1 MKVRKV
7 RDLTLITL
15 HSDQTM
21 VVACDSCG
29 GIGSKAGDILKVP
42 PVYVGSFTA
51 RVVIMEVMCSG
62 AEIVTVTN
70 AVCNEMEPT
79 GREIIKGIQ
88 KELKAAGIDEIVL
101 TGSTEENFSPPS
113 TGVGVT
119 AIGIADNKKLKINST
134 EEALIISVG
143 IPKVGDE
150 INLEGDREI
159 IDYTT
164 IKELLEKPWV
174 YEIVPVG
181 SKGIVYEA
189 EQLAI
194 NNNLELILED
204 DIKVDIRKSA
214 GPATCIIAAISKE
227 YQRNVMDCRLGI
239 NIIGSLRKT

>member
-15 HSDQTM
+15 HKDQTM

-29 GIGSKAGDILKVP
+29 GIGLKAGDILKVP
-42 PVYVGSFTA
+42 PIYVGSFTA

-88 KELKAAGIDEIVL
+88 KEVKAAGIDEIVL

-113 TGVGVT
+113 TGVGIT
-119 AIGIADNKKLKINST
+119 AIGIADNKKLKINNI
-134 EEALIISVG
+134 EEALIVSVG
-143 IPKVGDE
+143 IPKVGEE
-150 INLEGDREI
+150 IDLEGDREI
-159 IDYTT
+159 IDYGT
-164 IKELLEKPWV
+164 IKTLLEKPWV

-189 EQLAI
+189 EQLAV
-194 NNNLELILED
+194 NNRLELILEN
-204 DIKVDIRKSA
+204 DINVDIRKSA
-214 GPATCIIAAISKE
+214 GPATCIIAAINRE
-227 YQRNVMDCRLGI
+227 YLETIMECQLDVNV
-239 NIIGSLRKT
+239 IGSLRKA